1 MSDPKQR
8 KLKIKQLADRYPGL
22 KPIDVPQKLIDLSI
36 EEIQRLEQSLK
47 SEFGFLKEEIRF
59 VMRHKPS
66 FILWQENQ

>member
-36 EEIQRLEQSLK
+36 EEI
-47 SEFGFLKEEIRF
+47 
-59 VMRHKPS
+59 
-66 FILWQENQ
+66 